1 MIPGS
6 PVRGGG
12 RYFKTLS
19 VKAVLSAVTALLV
32 LLCVFPATSAD
43 QPVTYVIDID
53 DIMSQFGEGT
63 YGRFVNVGVAS
74 KIIMEDPVI
83 IIGSGVDDYERNG
96 IEKTLSENYFRPE
109 YILDDTARELMGRNL
124 TDYNLILIG
133 GPGHNAYTKYL
144 IDNGYL
150 TCKTTDQRMPAVIM
164 EVQDTT
170 PGNKILVIGDAAGYP
185 YHRQDLPLNGIIP
198 EEYAPAAAVAAGA
211 SIGILG
217 LFLGRLSDLF
227 AMLFNKL
234 WMTING
240 VLPLDTV
247 TGFIEGYVKSHVKTL
262 LQRKESR
269 VRKVKADELA
279 PLMAGFSSRELVVMI
294 TSVLLL
300 AFAYLV
306 AKDIDLLRADM
317 IVIYIVVAGVA
328 TVLHDMTHRYV
339 SWKYK
344 AVSEYKF
351 WGLGTIAMF
360 ATSWLFGLVYALP
373 ARTIINGA
381 DKLTKK
387 QQAIVYLS
395 GPSVSLVLAIVFLL
409 LLLAGDTFR
418 TIGLIGCSMN
428 ILSAAYSLMPFDPMD
443 GNKVYKWK
451 KPMWGLIF
459 LPLLAIYLVLNL
471 YVI

>member
-1 MIPGS
+1 
-6 PVRGGG
+6 
-12 RYFKTLS
+12 
-19 VKAVLSAVTALLV
+19 
-32 LLCVFPATSAD
+32 
-43 QPVTYVIDID
+43 
-53 DIMSQFGEGT
+53 
-63 YGRFVNVGVAS
+63 
-74 KIIMEDPVI
+74 
-83 IIGSGVDDYERNG
+83 
-96 IEKTLSENYFRPE
+96 
-109 YILDDTARELMGRNL
+109 
-124 TDYNLILIG
+124 
-133 GPGHNAYTKYL
+133 
-144 IDNGYL
+144 
-150 TCKTTDQRMPAVIM
+150 MPAVIM

-170 PGNKILVIGDAAGYP
+170 PGNKVMVIGDAAGYP
-185 YHRQDLPLNGIIP
+185 YHKQDLPLNGIIP
-198 EEYAPAAAVAAGA
+198 EEYAPAAAIAAGA
-211 SIGILG
+211 SIGLLG
-217 LFLGRLSDLF
+217 LFMGRISEIF

-234 WMTING
+234 MGGINS

-279 PLMAGFSSRELVVMI
+279 PLMAGFSSRELAVMI
-294 TSVLLL
+294 ASVLLL

-317 IVIYIVVAGVA
+317 IVIYIIVAGVA

-344 AVSEYKF
+344 TVSEYKF
-351 WGLGTIAMF
+351 WGIGTIAMF

-395 GPSVSLVLAIVFLL
+395 GPSVSLVLAIAFLL
-409 LLLAGDTFR
+409 LLLAGDSFR

-451 KPMWGLIF
+451 KITWVLIF
-459 LPLLAIYLVLNL
+459 LPLLAFYLVLNL